1 MTATAGDE
9 GAGASAASS
18 EPMPGMQQEDTEQE
32 DAMQEDKP
40 DEPQQHEP
48 PQDEPQ
54 QHQPPQETPDWIGS
68 PSSPPEEA
76 PTSPDEAAQDFES
89 EWEFES
95 ETFGPSELAL
105 VVVADLAHLKTAAD
119 LGLTDSL
126 AEFLGWPS
134 DCMPLVVD
142 IVRAWQDPQAG

>member
-1 MTATAGDE
+1 MKEEAGIMTATAGDE
-9 GAGASAASS
+9 GAGVSAASL
-18 EPMPGMQQEDTEQE
+18 EPMPGMQQEDAEQE

-48 PQDEPQ
+48 QLDESQ
-54 QHQPPQETPDWIGS
+54 QHQPPRETPDWMGS

-76 PTSPDEAAQDFES
+76 PTSPDEAARDSES
-89 EWEFES
+89 EWEPES

-105 VVVADLAHLKTAAD
+105 VVVADLAAAD

-126 AEFLGWPS
+126 ADFLG
-134 DCMPLVVD
+134 
-142 IVRAWQDPQAG
+142 